1 MFSRTMKNTLYAGPI
16 LFVLLAAGCAPA
28 ASAGLDA
35 KQRQDARATP
45 AAKITPA
52 RLAGLGYTLARPVV
66 ATVTDRGRRL
76 EVVIDG
82 KRYDLILRRGGAPV
96 SK

>member
-1 MFSRTMKNTLYAGPI
+1 MFSRTMKNTLHAGPI
-16 LFVLLAAGCAPA
+16 LCVLLAAGCAPA
-28 ASAGLDA
+28 SSAGLDA
-35 KQRQDARATP
+35 KQRQDARAAP

-52 RLAGLGYTLARPVV
+52 RLAGLGYTSARPVV